1 MELYYEFDN
10 YIKRLKT
17 PLTDK
22 NGRLLYYGIYDFSYK
37 FRTRIF
43 DENDNEISYVE
54 KDITAEEPLVNAY
67 AHDGTPLFKLYKED
81 DEYLVMPQ
89 GWRFKTDNS
98 CFMIEHVM
106 MADKKR
112 VVCDDMNIALPLL
125 FALVEIQR

>member
-17 PLTDK
+17 PLKDK
-22 NGRLLYYGIYDFSYK
+22 NGCLLYYGIYDFSYK

-43 DENDNEISYVE
+43 DADDNEISYVE
-54 KDITAEEPLVNAY
+54 KDITAESPLVNAF
-67 AHDGTPLFKLYKED
+67 AHDGTLLFKLYKED
-81 DEYLVMPQ
+81 DEYSVIPQ
-89 GWRFKTDNS
+89 GWHFKTEKN

-106 MADKKR
+106 MADRNR
-112 VVCDDMNIALPLL
+112 VVSDDMNIALPLL